1 MRWRQPGLHSKTQS
15 QMIGGGE
22 GREKEEDEEKERVRL
37 KRRRQTKKVTKLY
50 VNGILSSEK
59 KERKKEEI
67 KQEKKF

>member
-59 KERKKEEI
+59 KKERRNQARKK
-67 KQEKKF
+67 F